1 MRLTQ
6 KEKTSILEPR
16 LGKGFSAAGTA
27 LPALRSGEAVFY
39 TIGPLVYV

>member
-6 KEKTSILEPR
+6 KEKTSIPEAR

-27 LPALRSGEAVFY
+27 SRASLWVSGLY